1 MSERGQ
7 TARRAEIK
15 ASGDFHLTLAAISG
29 NAIMQRFMEELVA
42 RSSLVIA
49 LYGQSTASSC
59 GHSEHGDIISAIE
72 VKELDRACQL
82 MLHHIAHIEADL
94 DLRERKS
101 LGLKEAFEL

>member
-1 MSERGQ
+1 
-7 TARRAEIK
+7 
-15 ASGDFHLTLAAISG
+15 
-29 NAIMQRFMEELVA
+29 
-42 RSSLVIA
+42 VIA

-72 VKELDRACQL
+72 SNELDRACQL
-82 MLHHIAHIEADL
+82 MLYHIAHIEADL

>member
-1 MSERGQ
+1 MGERGQ

-29 NAIMQRFMEELVA
+29 NAITQRLMDELVA

-49 LYGQSTASSC
+49 LSGQ
-59 GHSEHGDIISAIE
+59 SEHGDIVAAND
-72 VKELDRACQL
+72 LDEACRL
-82 MLHHIAHIEADL
+82 MLRHIAHIEADL

-101 LGLKEAFEL
+101 VGGMKEAFER